1 MLLSDARR
9 DSLPRDEDRRTAAK
23 DTGIIATK
31 NAKIAKMGRLKCF
44 FQTPVE
50 TLLPRDEDR
59 RNCRKR
65 LIATKT
71 AKKTSETYSFSS
83 QK

>member
-1 MLLSDARR
+1 M
-9 DSLPRDEDRRTAAK
+9 RTEETAPK

-50 TLLPRDEDR
+50 TYYRVMSTEE
-59 RNCRKR
+59 
-65 LIATKT
+65 T
-71 AKKTSETYSFSS
+71 AAKG
-83 QK
+83 